1 MNLEMQW
8 MTLLWMLISGSV
20 LGVVFDSVRVVEG
33 RYRFPRW
40 SIHTLDL
47 LYWVWAA
54 LFVFRTLYRT
64 NEGELRL
71 YVFLGLFLGVWIYF
85 LWLSR
90 ITERFVVTLLKVTE
104 KVYLTSIRIFHILVI
119 KPLLFFWKCAKLLFG
134 FLWVTLLF
142 FLRMLLPLW
151 KLLRFMLYPLA
162 RKMKLPEG
170 WRWTSRKVQAFVN
183 RWFSWL
189 TKK

>member
-8 MTLLWMLISGSV
+8 MTLLWMLISGSA
-20 LGVVFDSVRVVEG
+20 LGVVFDSIRIVEW

-40 SIHTLDL
+40 SIHVLDL

-54 LFVFRTLYRT
+54 LYVFRTLYRT

-85 LWLSR
+85 LCLSA
-90 ITERFVVTLLKVTE
+90 IIEKFMVTLLKITE
-104 KVYLTSIRIFHILVI
+104 KIYLTSVQVFRILVI
-119 KPLLFFWKCAKLLFG
+119 EPLRFAWKCAKLLFG
-134 FLWVTLLF
+134 FLWATLLF
-142 FLRMLLPLW
+142 ILRMLLPLW
-151 KLLRFMLYPLA
+151 KLLRFLMLPLI

-170 WRWTSRKVQAFVN
+170 WRWTSQKVRSLTD
-183 RWFSWL
+183 RWF